1 MTPMNMMDID
11 DSMSKGEV
19 DGQTMMDEVEKK
31 FTEPYDK
38 AKAEGLWYAYM
49 EKSFPGIPGR
59 MIEQKLQEAGKAQY
73 DQTKKAF
80 IDALLKG
87 GKNGTV

>member
-1 MTPMNMMDID
+1 MPMNMMDID
-11 DSMSKGEV
+11 DSMGKGAV

-38 AKAEGLWYAYM
+38 AKANGLWYAYM
-49 EKSFPGIPGR
+49 EKSFPGVPGK
-59 MIEQKLQEAGKAQY
+59 MIEQKMQEQNKPMYEQA
-73 DQTKKAF
+73 KKRF

-87 GKNGTV
+87 GKNVAV